1 MSSNAKRHYDLY
13 SFSDEEFLAVVKD
26 NLDAAG
32 WVTSSEIAD
41 AIGVPD
47 DAPNRLT
54 GIGQRLGWMTSYGV
68 LRKDTEQKS
77 PSRWTLTGRGIVIL
91 DATFSSAFEK
101 QLQGLKGEA
110 LWRLARTVTEQYDA
124 ADEVSAS
131 MVRRSFQRANYRRRH
146 R

>member
-1 MSSNAKRHYDLY
+1 LSANGARHYDLY

-26 NLDAAG
+26 NLDTEG

-41 AIGVPD
+41 AIGVPL
-47 DAPNRLT
+47 DAENRLQ

-68 LRKDTEQKS
+68 LRKDTEQKT
-77 PSRWTLTGRGIVIL
+77 PGRWTLTGRGIVIL
-91 DATFSSAFEK
+91 EATFSKAFEN

-110 LWRLARTVTEQYDA
+110 LWRLARTVTDQYGN
-124 ADEVSAS
+124 ADDVSAS